1 MFGFVEELILQNTGK
16 KIMQLVNE
24 LDKNE
29 FLSFFGNI
37 FENSAWVAEKAFIKA
52 PFRDFND
59 LQLKM
64 IEIFE
69 SLSYEKQLEIIL
81 SHPDLADKVKI
92 GSLSIESKN
101 EQKKSNLDNCTL
113 EEFNEFKTLNNSYKE
128 KFGFPF
134 ILSVAG
140 KNKNEILNTFKKR
153 ILSNKKHEFNEAK
166 IQVINIAINRLEN
179 LKSKFQ

>member
-1 MFGFVEELILQNTGK
+1 
-16 KIMQLVNE
+16 MQLVNK
-24 LDKNE
+24 LDKNK
-29 FLSFFGNI
+29 FLSVFGNI
-37 FENSAWVAEKAFIKA
+37 FENSYWIAEKVFFKA
-52 PFRDFND
+52 PFENFND

-64 IEIFE
+64 IDVFE
-69 SLSYEKQLEIIL
+69 SLSYEKQLEIIHN
-81 SHPDLADKVKI
+81 HPDLADKVKI
-92 GSLSIESKN
+92 ESLSYESKN

-113 EEFNEFKTLNNSYKE
+113 EEFNEFKNLNNSYKE

-153 ILSNKKHEFNEAK
+153 ILSNKKNEFNEAK